1 MTHPDF
7 VCSVPK
13 ALRLIIPHETPEQVA
28 VCVSHDLAYNN
39 GGTKRQ
45 RAIADAKLLLGLLE
59 TGMGVDLAQQYYIA
73 VRVGGKPHWRDG
85 RYVDE

>member
-1 MTHPDF
+1 MSTPDF
-7 VCSVPK
+7 ICSVPK
-13 ALRLIIPHETPEQVA
+13 ALRLIIPHETPEQTA

-39 GGTKRQ
+39 GGTRRQ

-59 TGMGVDLAQQYYIA
+59 IGMDVDLAQQYYIA